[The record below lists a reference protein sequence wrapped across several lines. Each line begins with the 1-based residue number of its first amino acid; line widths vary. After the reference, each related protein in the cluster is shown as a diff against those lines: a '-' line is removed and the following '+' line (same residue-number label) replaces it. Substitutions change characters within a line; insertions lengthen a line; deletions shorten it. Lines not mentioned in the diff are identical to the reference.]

1 MNKRKIWIAI
11 LSVAFLGMIAM
22 AIIKGRSKPKG
33 EAVTVEKAELRNI
46 SEKVMASGR
55 IYPETEVKISSD
67 VSGEIVELYVAEGDS
82 VVAGQVL
89 ARIDPDTYISA
100 VERGEASLNNSKANL
115 ATSESQIENAN
126 AQKQQIMAQLT
137 NARRIHERNI
147 DLKANGVISQADFE
161 LSLANMEALEANLRA
176 ADASLSAARK
186 SADAARFL
194 VRSSEA
200 SLKELKVS
208 LNRTTIKSP
217 TSGIVSSLFVEQ
229 GERVVGTMQMTG
241 TEMMRVANMQNMEVQ
256 VEVSENDILRVK
268 LGDSV
273 NIEVDAYLDKIFKG
287 VVTQIA
293 NSASN
298 IGGTGNLSTDQVTNF
313 IVKVLMDPLSYSGLV
328 SGNKRTF
335 PFRPGMSA
343 TVDIFTEHVSN
354 AITVPIQAVTVR
366 ESKVNGEADKLVEVV
381 FVMKDDKSVKVDV
394 STGIQDDKYVH
405 VITGLQEGDMVITG
419 PYNTVAKELEDGS
432 IVYIKKERIEKK
444 EAL

>member
-1 MNKRKIWIAI
+1 MNKRKIWITI
-11 LSVAFLGMIAM
+11 LSIAFLGMIAL
-22 AIIKGRSKPKG
+22 AVVKGRSKPRG

-67 VSGEIVELYVAEGDS
+67 VSGQIVELFVAEGDS

-126 AQKQQIMAQLT
+126 AQKQQIIAQLT

-186 SADAARFL
+186 SADASRYL

-241 TEMMRVANMQNMEVQ
+241 TEMMRVANMQDMEVQ

-273 NIEVDAYLDKIFKG
+273 DIEVDAYLDKVFKG

-298 IGGTGNLSTDQVTNF
+298 VGGTGNLSADQVTNF
-313 IVKVLMDPLSYSGLV
+313 IVKVRMDPLSYSSLI

-343 TVDIFTEHVSN
+343 TVDIYTDHVSN
-354 AITVPIQAVTVR
+354 AISIPIQAVTVR
-366 ESKVNGEADKLVEVV
+366 ESKENGEKGKMEEVV
-381 FVMKDDKSVKVDV
+381 FVMKDDESVKVNV
-394 STGIQDDKYVH
+394 STGIQDDRYVH
-405 VITGLQEGDMVITG
+405 VIAGLQGGDMVITG
-419 PYNTVAKELEDGS
+419 SYNTVAKILEDGS
-432 IVYIKKERIEKK
+432 KVYVKKERIKK
-444 EAL
+444 KDAL